1 MKKKLLLISGKLRS
15 GKNQLADYLK
25 EILESKGKKVELDLF
40 AKGVKDGSKED
51 FQELQRYLNQFT
63 IDLKAL
69 TRNVFD
75 DICNFVGDRGFDLL
89 PMKYRI
95 DQIYDKIDT
104 LRIKDDNWYEDKT
117 EITRRILQIYG
128 TEIFRKRVQDNFW
141 IKQTK
146 KRVIESK
153 ADIVL
158 ITDVRFPNEIEGMY
172 SDNYELFTIRVD
184 RKNES
189 TNTVNEHDSETAL
202 DEYNH
207 FVYRVD
213 NNGSL
218 TDLKDAAM
226 SIILNIEENYAI

>member
-128 TEIFRKRVQDNFW
+128 TEIFRKRVQDNYW

-146 KRVIESK
+146 KRVIDSK

-218 TDLKDAAM
+218 IDLKDAAM
-226 SIILNIEENYAI
+226 SIISNIEENYAI

>member
-1 MKKKLLLISGKLRS
+1 MKKICVLLSGKMRS

-95 DQIYDKIDT
+95 DEIYNKIDS
-104 LRIKDDNWYEDKT
+104 LKIKDENWYEDKT
-117 EITRRILQIYG
+117 EVTRRILQIYG

-141 IKQTK
+141 INQTK

-202 DEYNH
+202 DEYDN

-218 TDLKDAAM
+218 TDLKDAAQ